1 MYSEP
6 GLAFGL
12 QSVKTLESPRVG
24 ERCSLILAK
33 PNSIGYSIKE

>member
-12 QSVKTLESPRVG
+12 QSVKTLDSRE
-24 ERCSLILAK
+24 AK
-33 PNSIGYSIKE
+33 FNWVFDKGVKAKL